1 MFQYTLV
8 EVQGFK
14 ARRFRGILTLTL
26 SRWEKEQLLD
36 GFVKIVSELAES
48 SRGECMSLLTSAATD
63 YQVAAANR
71 NELADFLTT

>member
-1 MFQYTLV
+1 
-8 EVQGFK
+8 
-14 ARRFRGILTLTL
+14 
-26 SRWEKEQLLD
+26 LD